1 MRYGSLQSGYS
12 RLSRLQ
18 FAKPMDKIK
27 KKISTPP
34 GLVAG
39 FRRALLL
46 LCVACCA
53 TGQTI
58 AQQSLTPSDLAVRY
72 PALAEVGSRSFTPK
86 GAAGDPLNLAF
97 IGGEDDLLRLMAKA
111 GWFPADP
118 ITLRSSLRITVDSLA
133 RRPYVDAP
141 VSSLYVHGRKQDLAF
156 EQPAANNPSKRHHVR
171 FWRLDAPGRTQWIA
185 AATYDTSI
193 GFSHVNGHVTHHI
206 SPDVDAERDKL
217 LADLARAG
225 GASISWVD
233 GFQPVRDGRNGGGD
247 PFHTDGRLAVVVI
260 APKAAAP

>member
-1 MRYGSLQSGYS
+1 MDSTSG
-12 RLSRLQ
+12 
-18 FAKPMDKIK
+18 IK
-27 KKISTPP
+27 KKNSTRY
-34 GLVAG
+34 GGVAG
-39 FRRALLL
+39 FRRSLLL
-46 LCVACCA
+46 FCALYCVAGSA
-53 TGQTI
+53 I
-58 AQQSLTPSDLAVRY
+58 AQQDLTPADLAARY
-72 PALAEVGSRSFTPK
+72 PALAEAGSRSFTLK

-97 IGGEDDLLRLMAKA
+97 VGGEDDLLRLMAKA

-118 ITLRSSLRITVDSLA
+118 ITFRSSLRITVDSLA

-206 SPDVDAERDKL
+206 AADVDAERDKL

-225 GASISWVD
+225 GVTISWVD

-247 PFHTDGRLAVVVI
+247 PFHTDGRLALVVLV
-260 APKAAAP
+260 PSAAAP